1 MTVLKYSVCFVGP
14 PVNQDMLSAHGG
26 PGSQPT
32 LPRGPH
38 IMPQQP
44 PVTGPPPTLT
54 QNHLATQL
62 MGMNISSQPQPP
74 IQSSVSKLYL
84 YKYFRFSHR
93 HTCTCVFLCLLFLI
107 FFHSLVANF
116 VVDSCPL
123 VV

>member
-1 MTVLKYSVCFVGP
+1 VILYPVAVLKYSICSVGP
-14 PVNQDMLSAHGG
+14 PVHQDVFSAHGG

-44 PVTGPPPTLT
+44 PVTGPPPPTST

-62 MGMNISSQPQPP
+62 MGMNISGQPQPS

-84 YKYFRFSHR
+84 YKYFLFSHR
-93 HTCTCVFLCLLFLI
+93 CTCMCILFVSSVSQFLSFI
-107 FFHSLVANF
+107 GN
-116 VVDSCPL
+116 
-123 VV
+123 